1 MSAVSEVE
9 VDHDALVARLFSGTV
24 TALEMLSLALGDRLG
39 MYAVLRDAGPMT
51 IGEFAERASIDPRY
65 AREWLEQ
72 QTIAGFLTVD
82 DPTRDAHERAF
93 TLPEAHVAAL
103 ADRDSLDHLAPLARL
118 VAGVARPMDALVQAY
133 RTGGGVP
140 WEAYGVDAREGQ
152 AYVNRPAF
160 LHLLP
165 TEWLGAMP
173 DVADRL
179 GSAPS
184 TIADLG
190 CGGGFACI
198 GMARAFPLAR
208 VEGYDLDEAS
218 VQLARANVRE
228 AGLDDRIAI
237 HHIDVSEIG
246 LTGRFDLVTVLETL
260 HDLPRPVELL
270 ANARAMTAEGG
281 AVLVADERVAD
292 TFGACGDEIER
303 LMYGWSVLC
312 CLPAGMTDPD
322 SAATGTVMRHATLEQ
337 YASKAGF
344 ARVEVLPVEN
354 DFFRLYRL
362 HPSA

>member
-1 MSAVSEVE
+1 MNAMPSVE
-9 VDHDALVARLFSGTV
+9 VDGDALFERFLSGTV
-24 TALEMLSLALGDRLG
+24 TALEMLSVALGDRLG
-39 MYAVLRDAGPMT
+39 LYTVLREAGPT
-51 IGEFAERASIDPRY
+51 TVGELAQRAAIDPRY

-72 QTIAGFLTVD
+72 QAIAGFLTVD
-82 DPTRDAHERAF
+82 DPARDADERTF
-93 TLPEAHVAAL
+93 TLPEAYVAAL

-140 WEAYGVDAREGQ
+140 WEAYGIDAREGQ
-152 AYVNRPAF
+152 ASINRPAF

-173 DVADRL
+173 DVAEQLR
-179 GSAPS
+179 SEPS

-190 CGGGFACI
+190 CGGGYACI

-208 VEGYDLDEAS
+208 VEGFDLDEAS
-218 VQLARANVRE
+218 VELARDNVRN

-237 HHIDVSEIG
+237 HQADVSEAG
-246 LTGRFDLVTVLETL
+246 LPGRFDLVTVLEVL
-260 HDLPRPVELL
+260 HDVAHPIALL
-270 ANARAMTAEGG
+270 ANARAMTANRG

-292 TFGACGDEIER
+292 TFGAFGDHIER

-312 CLPAGMTDPD
+312 CLPAAMTEPD
-322 SAATGTVMRHATLEQ
+322 SAATGTVMRHTTLEQ
-337 YASKAGF
+337 YASQAGF
-344 ARVEVLPVEN
+344 AQVDILPVDN

-362 HPSA
+362 HPPA